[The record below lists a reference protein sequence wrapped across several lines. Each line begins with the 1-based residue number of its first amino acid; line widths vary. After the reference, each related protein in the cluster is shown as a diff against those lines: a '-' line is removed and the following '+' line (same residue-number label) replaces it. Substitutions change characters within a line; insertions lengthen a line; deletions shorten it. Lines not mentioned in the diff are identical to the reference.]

1 MWISAIKPLREV
13 FIVTFT
19 SPLGYNAEIAN
30 AFLDYDT
37 RDNESKIIYLCMF
50 LRFALSSYP
59 LIVKYPT
66 YLCELML
73 CGGWLTNLK
82 TATLHCM
89 GVYAVPRFFLGLI
102 AFSWEIALQRTCSS
116 PPSVRWFHWCNAF
129 QEKNILCP
137 WTKYLFCWV
146 KEIK

>member
-19 SPLGYNAEIAN
+19 SPFGKNAEIAS

-73 CGGWLTNLK
+73 CGG
-82 TATLHCM
+82 
-89 GVYAVPRFFLGLI
+89 
-102 AFSWEIALQRTCSS
+102 
-116 PPSVRWFHWCNAF
+116 
-129 QEKNILCP
+129 
-137 WTKYLFCWV
+137 
-146 KEIK
+146 